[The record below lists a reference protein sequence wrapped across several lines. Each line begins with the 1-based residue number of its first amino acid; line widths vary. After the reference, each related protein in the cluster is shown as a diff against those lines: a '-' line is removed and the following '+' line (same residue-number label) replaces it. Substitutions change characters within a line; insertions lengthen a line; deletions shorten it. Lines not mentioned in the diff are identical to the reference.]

1 MANVTFLLNGNRPT
15 TNLNKEY
22 SIFFRCR
29 DYQGI
34 NLMMAIN
41 SQIYKINPK
50 VWDNDKMRV
59 KMPRRKSATKYMS
72 DSYIENLR
80 KVEEIQEMR
89 VMDINLKLEE
99 ISLYFQK
106 YFTKAYETRRHVTN
120 KNIKDELSMLMTGKI
135 QNRINLLSFIE
146 LYIEGQKKRKAE
158 GTIKNYKSSLKK
170 LKEFNDQLYPINF
183 ESINKKF
190 AQDYKD
196 WLLDDE
202 LSTLYINKLFKN
214 LKLFINEAREEGL
227 TDVNITGNRAFSVK
241 NVDNIKVYL
250 NQEEL
255 RRIEKL
261 KLSSQMDLTRNLF
274 LIGANTGM
282 RISDFTNLKNA
293 VVTEVKGVK
302 LLKYVAKKTKK
313 DSVAPI
319 NSLVERLLDKYDGN
333 PPQVN
338 NQEVNGNLKVIAK
351 LAKIDGD
358 IIVKNNKGIVTG
370 KVEKHTLVTSH
381 TARRSFATNEYLKGT
396 DLLHIMAATGHE
408 KIETLLNYI
417 KVTND
422 EKVIKMMQNSKKA

>member
-1 MANVTFLLNGNRPT
+1 MANITFLLHGNRPT
-15 TNLNKEY
+15 TDPNKEY

-34 NLMMAIN
+34 NLMMAIDPH
-41 SQIYKINPK
+41 IYKTTSK
-50 VWDNDKMRV
+50 LWDKNKMRV
-59 KMPRRKSATKYMS
+59 KSPRRKSVTRFMS
-72 DSYIENLR
+72 ESYLDNIR

-89 VMDINLKLEE
+89 TMDINLKLDE

-106 YFTKAYETRRHVTN
+106 YFTNAYETRKHVTS
-120 KNIKDELSMLMTGKI
+120 KDVKKELSILMSGKM
-135 QNRINLLSFIE
+135 QHRIDLLSFIGQF
-146 LYIEGQKKRKAE
+146 IESQESQKAL
-158 GTIKNYKSSLKK
+158 GTIKNYKAALRK
-170 LKEFNDQLYPINF
+170 LKEFNDDVYPINF
-183 ESINKKF
+183 ETITKKF

-196 WLLDDE
+196 WLLADD
-202 LSTLYINKLFKN
+202 LSTLYINKLFKQ
-214 LKLFINEAREEGL
+214 LKLFLNEAREEGL
-227 TDVNITGNRAFSVK
+227 TDMNIIGNRAFSVK
-241 NVDNIKVYL
+241 NVESIKVYL
-250 NQEEL
+250 GYDEL
-255 RRIEKL
+255 SRIENL
-261 KLSSQMDLTRNLF
+261 KLSGKMDLTRNLF

-282 RISDFTNLKNA
+282 RISDFTNLKDA

-319 NSLVERLLDKYDGN
+319 NNLVEQLLDKYNGK

-338 NQEVNGNLKVIAK
+338 NQEVNEHLKIIAK

-358 IIVKNNKGIVTG
+358 IIVKNNKGIVIG
-370 KVEKHTLVTSH
+370 KVEKSSLVTSH

-422 EKVIKMMQNSKKA
+422 EKVIKMMQNSNI